1 MRKNLLKMSAAMS
14 LVIASVT
21 ACGGGSDTFVD
32 TRTTFTSAFTS
43 SIAALT
49 TAAGLQGNTFLDLV
63 DSSFLDGGYTKAQM
77 ADNISKDAASL
88 TGATAVSLF
97 PGVNITNPQITC
109 GASTTICTFSGTI
122 VNSDADTTETTFST
136 PVIFNNGAFRLSGDQ
151 ASS

>member
-14 LVIASVT
+14 LVVGLVT
-21 ACGGGSDTFVD
+21 ACGGSDTLVD
-32 TRTTFTSAFTS
+32 TRPAFTSAFTS

-109 GASTTICTFSGTI
+109 DSPTNICTFSGTI

-136 PVIFNNGAFRLSGDQ
+136 PLIFSNGVFRLRGDQ
-151 ASS
+151 AAS